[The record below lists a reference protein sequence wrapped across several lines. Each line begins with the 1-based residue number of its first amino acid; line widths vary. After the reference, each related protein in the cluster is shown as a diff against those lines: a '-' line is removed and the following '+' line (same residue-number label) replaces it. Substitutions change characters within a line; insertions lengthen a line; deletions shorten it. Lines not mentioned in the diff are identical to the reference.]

1 MNAKSAVFALVS
13 IRSHPLRRLV
23 NRLPYAPST
32 VYNAVSQLEE
42 ENKVENKK
50 GIINVVEDY
59 PAQKLSEIYV
69 RSLIHGIDP
78 EFITRESTQSIWKS
92 LEDVSTVHDI
102 MKETGYSAV
111 SVKKILTYL
120 KDKGLVVYSKKKP
133 IVAHRDMEHPLNEL
147 LKDYLRPEKETRTMR
162 YPGSIPFR
170 EIMETPDEVE
180 RILYQHINDSFTV
193 KDTGFLVKGNSDRI
207 TILES
212 VEKELTNEEIFLK
225 KLFTTDGVGDLC
237 ILMIKQKQVD
247 HDKLFELAKDKN
259 VVNVV
264 GCYFDVLNSIDDII
278 PTPIVKKYLEYEP
291 KKKKTFLSQEKRYG
305 KQGWEDPFEE
315 RWNVDLY
322 LDIDVISHGVRSL

>member
-23 NRLPYAPST
+23 NRLPYAQST

-42 ENKVENKK
+42 ENKVEKKK
-50 GIINVVEDY
+50 GIIRVSEDY

-78 EFITRESTQSIWKS
+78 EFITRESTLSIWKS
-92 LEDVSTVHDI
+92 LEDVSTVREI

-111 SVKKILTYL
+111 SVKKILAYL

-133 IVAHRDMEHPLNEL
+133 IIAHRNMEHPLNKL
-147 LKDYLRPEKETRTMR
+147 LKDHLQPEKEIRTMR

-170 EIMETPDEVE
+170 EIIETPDEVE
-180 RILYQHINDSFTV
+180 RILYQHIDDSLSI
-193 KDTGFLVKGNSDRI
+193 KDTGFLVKGDSDRV

-212 VEKELTNEEIFLK
+212 VESELTNEEIFLN
-225 KLFTTDGVGDLC
+225 KLFTAEGVADLC
-237 ILMIKQKQVD
+237 ILMIKQEMVD
-247 HDKLFELAKDKN
+247 HDKLFELAKNEN

-264 GCYFDVLNSIDDII
+264 GCYFDILNSLDDIVS
-278 PTPIVKKYLEYEP
+278 THIVDKYLEYEP
-291 KKKKTFLSQEKRYG
+291 KNEKTFLSQEKRYG
-305 KQGWEDPFEE
+305 KQGWEEPFEE

-322 LDIDVISHGVRSL
+322 LDIDEISHGVRSL